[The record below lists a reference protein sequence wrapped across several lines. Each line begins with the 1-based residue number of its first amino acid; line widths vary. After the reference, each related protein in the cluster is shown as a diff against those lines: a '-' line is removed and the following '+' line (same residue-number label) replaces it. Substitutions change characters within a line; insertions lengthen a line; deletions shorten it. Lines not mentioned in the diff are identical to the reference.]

1 MSNQGRVLV
10 WQSQLARNDFP
21 PVCAMSGEP
30 AETWRKFTF
39 TSAPPWAF
47 WVGGLL
53 LSYVLARRASGYLP
67 LTRAS
72 EKLLKAPNWP
82 VIAFA
87 AIGGV
92 LWVMAIVVGLVAGG
106 NDTGSGVAVWAWLFG
121 GWSFFVVLIA
131 FLLTNRG
138 YGPSGKVLEQQF
150 GQYEP
155 LVELERVHPKF
166 VDAVR
171 RHQDERARQ
180 FAVNPAAPILSE
192 SK

>member
-1 MSNQGRVLV
+1 MTSPDKVLI
-10 WQSQLARNDFP
+10 WSSQLRRNDFP

-30 AETWRKFTF
+30 AETWRKFSF

-72 EKLLKAPNWP
+72 ERLLKAPNWP

-87 AIGGV
+87 AIGGM
-92 LWVMAIVVGLVAGG
+92 LWVVAIIVAAVAGG
-106 NDTGSGVAVWAWLFG
+106 NNTGSAVAVWAGLFG

-138 YGPSGKVLEQQF
+138 YGPSGRVLEQQI

-155 LVELERVHPKF
+155 LVELQRVHPKF
-166 VDAVR
+166 VEAVR
-171 RHQDERARQ
+171 RHQGERARQ
-180 FAVNPAAPILSE
+180 LAVNPASPIVSE